1 MALDEKSTEATTT
14 AATKTTATNTA
25 QTKSSVAESKFKKE
39 IFLNNA
45 KALGYEKYVVVGA
58 FSSVQKDELTKSEF
72 KEIMDNFLGKKVK

>member
-1 MALDEKSTEATTT
+1 MTADEKATDIKT
-14 AATKTTATNTA
+14 AATKTTTSTT
-25 QTKSSVAESKFKKE
+25 QTKSSAVESKFKKE

-58 FSSVQKDELTKSEF
+58 FSNIQKDEFTKSEF